1 MNFTKE
7 TTLAEIN
14 GSLKNHLP
22 HIGIEKVRDEII
34 KGLKS
39 SPKYISP
46 KYFYDKKGSELF
58 ETITQ
63 LDEYYPTRTE
73 KSILSSIVD
82 KLDLDFS
89 NLSIIELG
97 SGDASK
103 ISLLFRQISEDQL
116 AEINYHPLDI
126 SKSAIEKASEQL
138 AEEFPMISISGIVAD
153 FIHQINLV
161 PKTGRRLFCFFGS
174 TIGNLNRNEIKE
186 FIKLVGEEMQQGDS
200 LLLGMDMVKDI
211 TVLEKAYND
220 GKGITA
226 QFNKNILNVINSICG
241 TNFDIESFE
250 HFAFYNKDEHRIEM
264 HLKAMKDMVVLSA
277 SGTDKIHIKKGETIH
292 TENSHKFN
300 FDDIK
305 TVGIWS
311 GLDVEKIITDNNK
324 WFSLVYYKK
333 NYT

>member
-1 MNFTKE
+1 MNFAKE
-7 TTLAEIN
+7 STMTEVN
-14 GSLKNHLP
+14 GSLENHLP
-22 HIGIEKVRDEII
+22 HIGIEKVREEIF

-46 KYFYDKKGSELF
+46 KFFYDKKGSELF
-58 ETITQ
+58 EAITE

-73 KSILSSIVD
+73 KSILSTIVE

-89 NLSIIELG
+89 DLSIIELG

-103 ISLLFRQISEDQL
+103 ISLLLRRILEEQL
-116 AEINYHPLDI
+116 ATIKYHPLDI
-126 SKSAIEKASEQL
+126 SKSAIEKASEKL
-138 AEEFPMISISGIVAD
+138 AEEFPMISINGIVAD
-153 FIHQINLV
+153 FIHQVNVV
-161 PKTGRRLFCFFGS
+161 PKNGRRLFCFFGS
-174 TIGNLNRNEIKE
+174 TIGNLNKSEIRE
-186 FIKLVGEEMQQGDS
+186 FMKLVGDEMQPGDS

-211 TVLEKAYND
+211 AVLEKAYND
-220 GKGITA
+220 ENGITA
-226 QFNKNILNVINSICG
+226 QFNKNILNVINNICG
-241 TNFDIESFE
+241 TNFDIENFE
-250 HFAFYNKDEHRIEM
+250 HLAFYNKDEHRIEM

-277 SGTDKIHIKKGETIH
+277 SGTDEIHIKKGETIH

-333 NYT
+333 DYT